1 MINTFLM
8 VSTSSISMQRLGKIV
23 KRVPAVGAKMWC
35 LSLFV
40 FCLSRSKAGALFVR
54 GGHSFSNYCVTFCW
68 SILMQFLPFSVS
80 QGPFRWTR

>member
-8 VSTSSISMQRLGKIV
+8 VSTSPISMQRLGKIV

-40 FCLSRSKAGALFVR
+40 FLSVTLQGQSTLRERGA
-54 GGHSFSNYCVTFCW
+54 
-68 SILMQFLPFSVS
+68 
-80 QGPFRWTR
+80 